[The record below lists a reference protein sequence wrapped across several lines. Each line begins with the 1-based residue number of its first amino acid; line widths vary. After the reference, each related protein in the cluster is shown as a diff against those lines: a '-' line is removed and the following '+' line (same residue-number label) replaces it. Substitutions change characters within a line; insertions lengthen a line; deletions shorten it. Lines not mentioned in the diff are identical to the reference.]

1 MKGTVGELGEFG
13 LIREL
18 TSRLT
23 TTPAV
28 RIGPGD
34 DAAVV
39 TAPDRR
45 VVASTDILL
54 EGRHFRRD
62 WSTAYDVG
70 RKAAAQNLADIA
82 AMGAVPTALLL
93 GLVVP
98 AELPATWPSEMMD
111 GLRDECQVAGAAVVG
126 GDVVRGDTI
135 MISITAL
142 GDLRNH
148 EPVTRGGAQP
158 GDVVAVTGWL
168 GWSAAGFAVLSRGF
182 RSPRAFVEAHRRPEP
197 PYHAGP
203 AAAGLGATSMCD
215 VSDGLIAD
223 LGHIAE
229 ASKVRIDIRSGA
241 IDIPSQ
247 MSDIGQAVGV
257 DAMQWV
263 LTGGEDHAIVATF
276 PPDVKLPARWKVIGE
291 VLNPSALPQV
301 TADGGA
307 CACDGRR
314 GAVDHEGRLGP
325 LRGHRV
331 MSAPPRVLTVAGS
344 DSGGGAGIQADLKTM
359 LALGVHGMSVLTAV
373 TAQNSLGV
381 QGAWEL
387 PVEAVRAQYRSVVD
401 DIGVQAVKTGMLA
414 SAELVE
420 AVAELIGGTDVPAV
434 VDPVGVSKHGDPLL
448 ADSALESVRTKLLPV
463 ATVATPNLDEV
474 AQLTGVRV
482 ESEADLREAAA
493 AVLAYG
499 PRWVV
504 VKGGHL

>member
-23 TTPAV
+23 STPAV

-82 AMGAVPTALLL
+82 AMGAVPTAILL

-98 AELPATWPSEMMD
+98 AELPATWPTELMD

-135 MISITAL
+135 TVAITAL
-142 GDLRNH
+142 GDLRNQ
-148 EPVTRGGAQP
+148 EPVTRAGAQP

-168 GWSAAGFAVLSRGF
+168 GWSAAGHAVLTRGF

-203 AAAGLGATSMCD
+203 AAAGLGATAMTD
-215 VSDGLIAD
+215 VSDGLVAD

-229 ASKVRIDIRSGA
+229 ASKVRIDLRSAG

-247 MSDIGQAVGV
+247 MSDIGTAVGV
-257 DAMQWV
+257 DPMQWV
-263 LTGGEDHAIVATF
+263 LNGGEDHAIVATF

-291 VLNPSALPQV
+291 VLHPSALPQV
-301 TADGGA
+301 TVDGAPWVKAGW
-307 CACDGRR
+307 
-314 GAVDHEGRLGP
+314 DHFGDNGDAES
-325 LRGHRV
+325 HR
-331 MSAPPRVLTVAGS
+331 
-344 DSGGGAGIQADLKTM
+344 
-359 LALGVHGMSVLTAV
+359 
-373 TAQNSLGV
+373 
-381 QGAWEL
+381 
-387 PVEAVRAQYRSVVD
+387 
-401 DIGVQAVKTGMLA
+401 
-414 SAELVE
+414 
-420 AVAELIGGTDVPAV
+420 
-434 VDPVGVSKHGDPLL
+434 
-448 ADSALESVRTKLLPV
+448 
-463 ATVATPNLDEV
+463 
-474 AQLTGVRV
+474 
-482 ESEADLREAAA
+482 
-493 AVLAYG
+493 
-499 PRWVV
+499 
-504 VKGGHL
+504 